1 MTPDEQPGEVEPRVR
16 FLAAAAALR
25 AIDTAVAAARHDAAD
40 RTRPDRADA
49 VPDAAPDTHDA
60 LAALVLLRELRA
72 RLATWEPDLIEDARQ
87 AGASWAALAGPLGVA
102 SRQAAERRYLRL
114 RPGGV
119 PGTTGDQRVQ
129 ATRDHR
135 AADRAVA
142 AWAREHAGALRA
154 LAGQITALD
163 DLSPQAEQPQAAL
176 AAALGHDDPARLL
189 APLATTRP
197 HLDPD
202 HPDLGTRID
211 AFAHQVDRLRQASD
225 HQRRRAT

>member
-1 MTPDEQPGEVEPRVR
+1 MASTEQPEDVEPRIR

-25 AIDTAVAAARHDAAD
+25 AIDTAVTAARHDAAD
-40 RTRPDRADA
+40 RARPDR
-49 VPDAAPDTHDA
+49 PDTAPDSLPDPDDA

-87 AGASWAALAGPLGVA
+87 AGASWAALAEPLGVA

-114 RPGGV
+114 RPGGA

-129 ATRDHR
+129 ATRDQR
-135 AADRAVA
+135 AADRAVNT
-142 AWAREHAGALRA
+142 WAREHAAGLRT

-163 DLSPQAEQPQAAL
+163 DLTPQAQQSQAEL
-176 AAALGHDDPARLL
+176 TTALGHDDPARLL
-189 APLATTRP
+189 APLTATRP

-202 HPDLGTRID
+202 HPDLGARMD
-211 AFAHQVDRLRQASD
+211 ALTHQVDRLRRASD
-225 HQRRRAT
+225 DQRLRGT